1 MVFLGPP
8 LRDIKAHKQISN
20 NNRYRSRKMILALAR
35 DNEEDVIQGTT
46 VMGLP
51 QGTEMELPFLKRRA
65 GGDLQ
70 PRGRW
75 AAGGGRA
82 ILCKLS

>member
-8 LRDIKAHKQISN
+8 FRYIKAHKQISN
-20 NNRYRSRKMILALAR
+20 NNRYHSRKMILALAR

-65 GGDLQ
+65 GG
-70 PRGRW
+70 
-75 AAGGGRA
+75 
-82 ILCKLS
+82 